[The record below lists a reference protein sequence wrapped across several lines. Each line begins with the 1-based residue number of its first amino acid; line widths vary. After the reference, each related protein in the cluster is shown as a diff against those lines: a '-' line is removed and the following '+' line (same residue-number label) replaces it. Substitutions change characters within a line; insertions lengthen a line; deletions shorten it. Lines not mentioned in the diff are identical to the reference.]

1 MTDPAAIADR
11 AAASAGR
18 ALEALRSRQRDDG
31 HWCAELEGDS
41 ILQSEYLLMK
51 WILRQEDQ
59 PLADG
64 RGPETLRRIV
74 EQLRHQQRK
83 DGGWGQYPGSG
94 LDVSATVK
102 GYLVLKLFGDS
113 PEAPHM
119 RKARERIHEL
129 GGAERV
135 NTYSRFFL
143 ACLCQV
149 SWKAMPEIPPEI
161 VMLPRW
167 FYFHLDKV
175 AAWTRTMIVPLAVTS
190 ALRPVRQL
198 PKHLHIDELYLDE
211 KARHRLPMK
220 ADSPAFWRGFFKVVD
235 VLLKGAH
242 ALGGSPWRKR

>member
-1 MTDPAAIADR
+1 
-11 AAASAGR
+11 
-18 ALEALRSRQRDDG
+18 
-31 HWCAELEGDS
+31 
-41 ILQSEYLLMK
+41 
-51 WILRQEDQ
+51 
-59 PLADG
+59 
-64 RGPETLRRIV
+64 
-74 EQLRHQQRK
+74 
-83 DGGWGQYPGSG
+83 
-94 LDVSATVK
+94 
-102 GYLVLKLFGDS
+102 
-113 PEAPHM
+113 M

-143 ACLCQV
+143 ACLGQV

-175 AAWTRTMIVPLAVTS
+175 AEWTRTMIVPLAVTS

-242 ALGGSPWRKR
+242 ALGGSPWRKRSIDRSIAWIETRTGQDAPAPTSGLGAIFPPMVYWQIVMNGLGRPRTDPMVRRA